1 MSQQNTIYPQLT
13 PEREREAAEARVEL
27 LRRADEQGVE
37 LLHFNASFNEGA
49 EGQSQE
55 EVQREV
61 DDFLQ
66 MQREWREEEF
76 KS

>member
-1 MSQQNTIYPQLT
+1 MSQQNIIHPQLT
-13 PEREREAAEARVEL
+13 PEREREAAEARAEL

-37 LLHFNASFNEGA
+37 PLDFNAAFGEGT